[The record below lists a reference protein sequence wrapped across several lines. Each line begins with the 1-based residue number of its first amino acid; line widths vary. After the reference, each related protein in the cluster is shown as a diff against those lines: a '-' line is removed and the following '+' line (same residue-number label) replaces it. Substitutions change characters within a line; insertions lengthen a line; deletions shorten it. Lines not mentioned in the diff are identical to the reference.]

1 MEDDGAIRS
10 LVLRAV
16 LECDD
21 PEILDL
27 VYKIIINDKIEGRA
41 D

>member
-1 MEDDGAIRS
+1 MEDGEAIRS

-21 PEILDL
+21 TETLDL
-27 VYKIIINDKIEGRA
+27 VYKIIVNEKIEGRA

>member
-1 MEDDGAIRS
+1 MESDEAIRA

-21 PEILDL
+21 PEVLDL
-27 VYKIIINDKIEGRA
+27 VYKIIVSDKEEGRA

>member
-1 MEDDGAIRS
+1 MESDEAIRS

-16 LECDD
+16 LECGD
-21 PEILDL
+21 PDILDL
-27 VYKIIINDKIEGRA
+27 VYKIIVADKTEGRA